1 MCRCLPNCYLAGW
14 PKEAL
19 WSPFSPSSLS
29 VSKPATTTRVVG
41 ECRLIWD
48 RDSFLVSA
56 NQGLILHKNGYHRVL
71 PPPPP
76 FSLLKSFSSSP
87 HTIQINRKRDSDTLD
102 KEARL
107 LLDPSQVENM
117 IVGCLY

>member
-1 MCRCLPNCYLAGW
+1 MGQRLIFG
-14 PKEAL
+14 
-19 WSPFSPSSLS
+19 
-29 VSKPATTTRVVG
+29 VSKSG
-41 ECRLIWD
+41 
-48 RDSFLVSA
+48 A
-56 NQGLILHKNGYHRVL
+56 NLTQEWISSCLT
-71 PPPPP
+71 PSPP